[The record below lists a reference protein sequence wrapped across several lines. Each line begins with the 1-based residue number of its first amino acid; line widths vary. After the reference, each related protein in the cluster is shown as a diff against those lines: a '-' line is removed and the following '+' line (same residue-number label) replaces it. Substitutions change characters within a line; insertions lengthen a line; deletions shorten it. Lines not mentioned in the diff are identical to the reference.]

1 MAGHDGQDDV
11 GGTRSPARRPRD
23 GWAGDRGGHVWTK
36 DREVVTDDG
45 ARIRY
50 TVRGHD
56 EGPPIVLCSGFIC
69 PDNFWTHVGA
79 RLMRRHRVVVLNY
92 RGVGAST
99 EPRWKGY
106 RAWRLSAADFTME
119 RLAGDVAAVLDAE
132 GLTDVVA
139 FGHSMGVEVA
149 LALWRTRPEL
159 VAGLVLIAGPFAS
172 PLRTFYGTDVASTFF
187 PVVRYGVPLLPR
199 PVQRTAVNALR
210 LPITMPVARLIRA
223 LGPHTPDAD
232 MVEYRHHFGRVDPKV
247 VLLTAEGMHRFDAE
261 PWLPEVDVPV
271 QVLIGT
277 ADTWA
282 PSATGHAML
291 ELLPDAEL
299 WEIDEGTH
307 GMLIEFPDEVHD
319 LVADFL
325 HRRFRAPATG
335 GSPTGSPR
343 VRGPVTAADVRA
355 AVR

>member
-1 MAGHDGQDDV
+1 VAERNERHDG
-11 GGTRSPARRPRD
+11 GPRPSPTRRPQG
-23 GWAGDRGGHVWTK
+23 GWAGDRGGHVWAK

-50 TVRGHD
+50 TVRGHA

-69 PDNFWTHVGA
+69 PDNFWAHVGA
-79 RLMRRHRVVVLNY
+79 RLMQRHRVVVLNY

-132 GLTDVVA
+132 GMTDAVA

-187 PVVRYGVPLLPR
+187 PLVRYGIPLLPR
-199 PVQRTAVNALR
+199 PVQKTAVNALR

-232 MVEYRHHFGRVDPKV
+232 MLEYRHHFGRVDPMV
-247 VLLTAEGMHRFDAE
+247 ALLTAEGMHRFDAE
-261 PWLPEVDVPV
+261 PWLLEVDVPV

-282 PSATGHAML
+282 PPATGHAML
-291 ELLPDAEL
+291 DLLPDAEL

-325 HRRFRAPATG
+325 HRRFGSPVAGTAPATY
-335 GSPTGSPR
+335 PR
-343 VRGPVTAADVRA
+343 VRGPIAASEVA
-355 AVR
+355 AGAR